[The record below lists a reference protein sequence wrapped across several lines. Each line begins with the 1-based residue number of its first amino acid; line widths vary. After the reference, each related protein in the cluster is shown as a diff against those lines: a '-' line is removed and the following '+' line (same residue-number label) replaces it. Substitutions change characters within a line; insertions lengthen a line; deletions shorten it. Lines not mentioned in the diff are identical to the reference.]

1 MPRIATKIPRPA
13 PAAAAA
19 AAAAPAAAAPA
30 RARAKKPATQQ
41 DRLKARTLFFRRLKR
56 SLRPGLWVI
65 GGIVAVVIMS
75 QAMRAVP
82 DIGPVITPVGGVRH
96 AVAGIAAAA
105 GFRVTNI
112 QIIGAETTPLP
123 LIEAALGVAEGDP
136 VLGFSMQDAVLRI
149 NQLGPVQSAT
159 IRRAWPGTLII
170 TVMERAPYAIW
181 QTQAPGGGI
190 KFVLIDKAG
199 NVIANQD
206 AAAARRR
213 NPALLLLAGAD
224 APQNASTLMGEL
236 EAEPD
241 VLSRVVAAQ
250 RIGGLRW
257 NLILKDQ
264 AVVRLPEDGEQQAIA
279 QLAAL
284 QESMALLDRPV
295 EFIDL
300 RLPGKMIVRPG
311 PPGPPPPAPGH
322 I

>member
-19 AAAAPAAAAPA
+19 AAAAPA

-123 LIEAALGVAEGDP
+123 LIEAALGVAKGDP

-159 IRRAWPGTLII
+159 IRRAWPGTIII
-170 TVMERAPYAIW
+170 TVTERAPYAIW

-279 QLAAL
+279 LLAAL

>member
-1 MPRIATKIPRPA
+1 MPRVAAKPAPAASA

-19 AAAAPAAAAPA
+19 RP
-30 RARAKKPATQQ
+30 RAKKPATQQ
-41 DRLKARTLFFRRLKR
+41 DRLKARTLFFRRIKR
-56 SLRPGLWVI
+56 SLKPGLWI
-65 GGIVAVVIMS
+65 LAGIVLVAVCT

-82 DIGPVITPVGGVRH
+82 DMGPVLAPVGGLRH
-96 AVAGIAAAA
+96 VVAGIAAAV
-105 GFRVTNI
+105 GFRVTDI
-112 QIIGAETTPLP
+112 KVIGAETTPLP
-123 LIEAALGVAEGDP
+123 VIEAALGISKGDP
-136 VLGFSMQDAVLRI
+136 ILGFSMQDAVSRI
-149 NQLGPVQSAT
+149 DQLGPVQTAT
-159 IRRAWPGTLII
+159 IRRAWPGTLIVNV
-170 TVMERAPYAIW
+170 TERAPYAIW
-181 QTQAPGGGI
+181 QTQAPDGAV

-224 APQNASTLMGEL
+224 APQDASTLIGEL
-236 EAEPD
+236 AAEPD
-241 VLSRVVAAQ
+241 VMSRVVAAQ
-250 RIGGLRW
+250 RIGALRW

-264 AVVRLPEDGEQQAIA
+264 AVVKLPADGEQQALS

-311 PPGPPPPAPGH
+311 PPGLPPPVPGH
-322 I
+322 A

>member
-1 MPRIATKIPRPA
+1 MPRVAAKTAPA
-13 PAAAAA
+13 PV
-19 AAAAPAAAAPA
+19 
-30 RARAKKPATQQ
+30 RAKAKKPATPQ
-41 DRLKARTLFFRRLKR
+41 DRLKARTLFFRRVKR
-56 SLRPGLWVI
+56 SIKPGLWVL
-65 GGIVAVVIMS
+65 GGIVVIAVFT

-96 AVAGIAAAA
+96 AVAGLAAAA

-112 QIIGAETTPLP
+112 QITGAETTPLP
-123 LIEAALGVAEGDP
+123 VIEAALGVAKGDP
-136 VLGFSMQDAVLRI
+136 IIGFSMQDAVARI
-149 NQLGPVQSAT
+149 DQLGPVQTAT
-159 IRRAWPGTLII
+159 IRRAWPGTLIVNV
-170 TVMERAPYAIW
+170 TERAPYAIW
-181 QTQAPGGGI
+181 QTQGPGGGV

-224 APQNASTLMGEL
+224 APQNAGKLMGEL

-241 VLSRVVAAQ
+241 VMSRVMAAQ
-250 RIGGLRW
+250 RIGALRW

-264 AVVRLPEDGEQQAIA
+264 AVVKLPADGEQQALA

-284 QESMALLDRPV
+284 QGSMALLDRPV

-300 RLPGKMIVRPG
+300 RLPGKLIVRPG
-311 PPGPPPPAPGH
+311 PPGPPPPVPGH
-322 I
+322 A

>member
-1 MPRIATKIPRPA
+1 
-13 PAAAAA
+13 
-19 AAAAPAAAAPA
+19 
-30 RARAKKPATQQ
+30 
-41 DRLKARTLFFRRLKR
+41 LKARTLFFRRVKR
-56 SLRPGLWVI
+56 SLKPGLWVL
-65 GGIVAVVIMS
+65 GGIVVIAVVT

-82 DIGPVITPVGGVRH
+82 DIGPVIAPVGGVRH
-96 AVAGIAAAA
+96 AVASLAAAA

-123 LIEAALGVAEGDP
+123 VIEAALGVVAGDP
-136 VLGFSMQDAVLRI
+136 ILGFSMQDAVARI
-149 NQLGPVQSAT
+149 DQLGPVQSAT
-159 IRRAWPGTLII
+159 IRRAWPGTLIV
-170 TVMERAPYAIW
+170 TVTERAPYAIW
-181 QTQAPGGGI
+181 QTEAADGGI

-241 VLSRVVAAQ
+241 VMSRVVAAQ
-250 RIGGLRW
+250 RVGALRW

-264 AVVRLPEDGEQQAIA
+264 AVVKLPADGERQALS

-284 QESMALLDRPV
+284 QGSMALLDRPV

-300 RLPGKMIVRPG
+300 RLAGKMIVRPG
-311 PPGPPPPAPGH
+311 PPGPPPPVPGH
-322 I
+322 V

>member
-1 MPRIATKIPRPA
+1 MPRV
-13 PAAAAA
+13 AAR
-19 AAAAPAAAAPA
+19 AAPTQAGLPPV
-30 RARAKKPATQQ
+30 RSRTKKPATQQ
-41 DRLKARTLFFRRLKR
+41 DRLTARTLFLRRVKR
-56 SLRPGLWVI
+56 SLKPGLWVL
-65 GGIVAVVIMS
+65 GGIVVIAVFT

-82 DIGPVITPVGGVRH
+82 DIGPVITPAGGVRH
-96 AVAGIAAAA
+96 GMASLAAMA

-112 QIIGAETTPLP
+112 QIAGAETTPLP

-136 VLGFSMQDAVLRI
+136 ILGFSMQDAVARI
-149 NQLGPVQSAT
+149 DQLGPVQSAT
-159 IRRAWPGTLII
+159 IRRAWPGTLIV
-170 TVMERAPYAIW
+170 TVSERAPYAIW
-181 QTQAPGGGI
+181 QTPDAGAK

-241 VLSRVVAAQ
+241 VLARVVAAQ

-264 AVVRLPEDGEQQAIA
+264 AVVKLPADGEQQALA

-284 QESMALLDRPV
+284 QASMGLLDRPV

-311 PPGPPPPAPGH
+311 PPGPPPPVPGH